1 MDKKHKEEE
10 YLNMIVSELVNEKEK
25 IEITRKVDDQGV
37 LLTLQVAKE
46 DIPII
51 LGKEG
56 NTAKSIRSLV
66 RIVGYKLGYK
76 VSIKINILE
85 KEYIKK

>member
-1 MDKKHKEEE
+1 MDKKYKEEE

-37 LLTLQVAKE
+37 LLTLQVAKD
-46 DIPII
+46 DIPVI

-76 VSIKINILE
+76 VSIKINIPE